1 MTMMM
6 IEDSRLA
13 CMNETPEA
21 GGRKSRTED
30 KYMYEDRYD
39 AD

>member
-30 KYMYEDRYD
+30 KYEDRYD